1 MFDQNWYS
9 ISDFQTLKVSG
20 NGDNNNGN
28 TTFYPD
34 AWEDFSHPEEI
45 DMFHTKFWHKVSW
58 DAVAQRQYLKL
69 GGNVT
74 NYALGTTRF
83 YVFAHEMGHTFFL
96 DDIYSRS
103 KYPDGEN
110 IQSIMNNASEI
121 TDFDRFSLRM
131 VWSQQR

>member
-1 MFDQNWYS
+1 MFNEGVIVDETFYTDYGKYPRVENFNGTSEKSPWEIKDRESDEVFDQNWYS

-20 NGDNNNGN
+20 NGDNNNRN

-34 AWEDFSHPEEI
+34 AWEDFSHPEGI

-74 NYALGTTRF
+74 N
-83 YVFAHEMGHTFFL
+83 
-96 DDIYSRS
+96 
-103 KYPDGEN
+103 
-110 IQSIMNNASEI
+110 
-121 TDFDRFSLRM
+121 
-131 VWSQQR
+131 